1 MLSSCFRRRE
11 GQEIAVTLETPDRI
25 RELQRKLCQRAK
37 WMSESFWKKMTCLHG
52 AFRRRQVGK
61 SRLSG
66 RKPHVRFDEGE
77 LEIGH

>member
-1 MLSSCFRRRE
+1 MLSLCFRRRI
-11 GQEIAVTLETPDRI
+11 GQEIAKAINSSNVQG
-25 RELQRKLCQRAK
+25 LQRKLCQRAK
-37 WMSESFWKKMTCLHG
+37 WMSESLWKKMTCLHG

-66 RKPHVRFDEGE
+66 RKLNVRFDEGE